1 MIGKAIPETLHHELG
16 RSVKRSIRNSV
27 EPNQVDPALK
37 SHKETDKSVGVALV
51 VIQAGEHDVLETYSP
66 LTCEIIFLQ

>member
-1 MIGKAIPETLHHELG
+1 MIGKAIPETLHHKLG
-16 RSVKRSIRNSV
+16 RSLKRSVRDPV
-27 EPNQVDPALK
+27 EPDQVDPALK
-37 SHKETDKSVGVALV
+37 SLKKTDKSVGVALI

>member
-1 MIGKAIPETLHHELG
+1 MIGKAIPETLHHKLG
-16 RSVKRSIRNSV
+16 RSLVRSVRNPV
-27 EPNQVDPALK
+27 EPNQVDPAFESLK
-37 SHKETDKSVGVALV
+37 EADKSVGVALI